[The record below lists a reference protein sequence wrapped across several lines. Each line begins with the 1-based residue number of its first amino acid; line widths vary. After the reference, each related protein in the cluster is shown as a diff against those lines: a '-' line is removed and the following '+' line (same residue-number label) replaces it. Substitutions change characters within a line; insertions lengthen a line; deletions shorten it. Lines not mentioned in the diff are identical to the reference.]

1 MIKAA
6 FCIAD
11 TIHRGKKVVYVYPK
25 QEYNESLFDS
35 KEETKIDH
43 LQNAQEIFINH
54 FLKNTD
60 FCNYFKFMKTILH
73 FFMKSWTNFNKKPF
87 RI

>member
-1 MIKAA
+1 MIKGA

-25 QEYNESLFDS
+25 QEYNDSFFES
-35 KEETKIDH
+35 KEESKIDH
-43 LQNAQEIFINH
+43 LQNAQEIFISN

-60 FCNYFKFMKTILH
+60 FCTIFH
-73 FFMKSWTNFNKKPF
+73 FYKKHLNNISWTNFNQKPVWV
-87 RI
+87 